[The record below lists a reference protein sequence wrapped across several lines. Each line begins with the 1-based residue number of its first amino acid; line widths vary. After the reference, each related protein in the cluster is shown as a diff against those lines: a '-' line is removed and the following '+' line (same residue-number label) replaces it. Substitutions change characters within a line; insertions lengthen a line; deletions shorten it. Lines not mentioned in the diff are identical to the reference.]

1 VYCPFDSSFF
11 QQNAG
16 CAPRLEQ
23 IRATPGASTAKL
35 PGSKTAARPA
45 KRAFTTTREQ
55 KAALL
60 NLRAAALDQND
71 QHDNSQH
78 TGNNLNDGGTIHIQS
93 SFPQ

>member
-1 VYCPFDSSFF
+1 M
-11 QQNAG
+11 
-16 CAPRLEQ
+16 
-23 IRATPGASTAKL
+23 AKL
-35 PGSKTAARPA
+35 PARKIADWPA
-45 KRAFTTTREQ
+45 KRACTAPPEQ

-60 NLRAAALDQND
+60 DLRAAALDQND